1 MSDSSGKK
9 ERETYVSPPIP
20 YDFGA
25 QEPLGNPALDNVVT
39 CMVAMGAEMWATRRR
54 LAALE
59 AILEDN
65 GIPASTVSSYVPS
78 EEQEKAWEVERDRFI
93 QLALAPLADSA
104 FRNMSS
110 TGNDFTDFQ
119 EREE

>member
-1 MSDSSGKK
+1 MIGLIRRQPGQGTADTLVARTAQGTFGSDDGIAIAGS
-9 ERETYVSPPIP
+9 
-20 YDFGA
+20 
-25 QEPLGNPALDNVVT
+25 Q
-39 CMVAMGAEMWATRRR
+39 
-54 LAALE
+54 